1 MDEYMRT
8 LENHYQEIR
17 ENCGYDPV
25 DFDLG
30 RLPSSYLRHKFAA
43 VDGRDTVTDAL
54 DDSTIVTTGVGMTGP
69 PHLGTLGQIL
79 TAIELQDLGIDVQ
92 FVLADLEV
100 YHGGADLESVT
111 ALADRYRDFISELGF
126 DADRG
131 YLRTQEESV
140 DVMHTAQLLARYFD
154 SEDGAYFPDLEPTEW
169 EQAVSDA
176 YDGIDPEDDITGP
189 TSEAASTHSIV
200 LHLTDFVH
208 PLVKL
213 DYEQVVVM
221 LGIDEHG
228 LTVGTRNFLEDTNV
242 DGTVAG
248 LHTRMIPG
256 TGKYPKMSK
265 SLPDSV
271 IDVTMDRET
280 IRRRIV
286 EFDDEYERPSESSVF
301 QMMALASTY
310 SPQKLEAMRDRCAE
324 GGETWEHARSEY
336 AEHVADLAEKW

>member
-1 MDEYMRT
+1 MWT
-8 LENHYQEIR
+8 LESHYQEIR
-17 ENCGYDPV
+17 DNCGYNSV
-25 DFDLG
+25 DFAIDN
-30 RLPSSYLRHKFAA
+30 LPSSYLRHKFAA
-43 VDGRDTVTDAL
+43 VDGTDAVANAL

-79 TAIELQDLGIDVQ
+79 TAIQLQELGIDVQ
-92 FVLADLEV
+92 LVLADLEV
-100 YHGGADLESVT
+100 YHGGGDLESVT
-111 ALADRYRDFISELGF
+111 TLADRYQNFISELGF
-126 DADRG
+126 DTDSG

-140 DVMHTAQLLARYFD
+140 DVMHSAQLLARYFD
-154 SEDGAYFPDLEPTEW
+154 SEDGAYFPDLKPTEW

-189 TSEAASTHSIV
+189 TSEAAGKHSIV

-208 PLVKL
+208 PLMKL
-213 DYEQVVVM
+213 DYNQVVIM

-228 LTVGTRNFLEDTNV
+228 LTVGTRNFLADTNV

-256 TGKYPKMSK
+256 SGEYPKMSK

-271 IDVTMDRET
+271 IDVTMDREA
-280 IRRRIV
+280 IRTRIV
-286 EFDDEYERPSESSVF
+286 EFEDEYDDPSESSVF

-310 SPQKLEAMRDRCAE
+310 SPQKFDELHDWCAE
-324 GGETWEHARSEY
+324 GDERWERARSEY
-336 AEHVADLAEKW
+336 ADHVADLAEKW